1 MNGFRPHQDLNDA
14 DSDDRHVRRS
24 VGTTR
29 PLLRT
34 GASGSMPRESRSV
47 PAASDHIRRHVSER
61 VARREEAERRRRD
74 RVIGHTIVG
83 AVALVVFVAML
94 PIIGSLVTFVV
105 ATIAFFVGLRSL
117 TFAMS
122 IGLDDAWGWTRDG
135 GMSVPLRWSDH
146 VVLAGMAWLRR
157 RSNATIDSPPAG
169 AIQVLP
175 PEPPH

>member
-1 MNGFRPHQDLNDA
+1 MNGSRPYQDLNDA

-24 VGTTR
+24 VGGTR
-29 PLLRT
+29 PLQRSAT
-34 GASGSMPRESRSV
+34 SGSVHRESRSA

-61 VARREEAERRRRD
+61 IAHREEAERRRRD

-83 AVALVVFVAML
+83 VVAFVVFVAML

-157 RSNATIDSPPAG
+157 RSNAAIDNPPAG

-175 PEPPH
+175 PEPLG